1 MDTSILIIYTGGTIG
16 MVKNHETGSL
26 QPFNFENIYEQMP
39 VLKHFHFH
47 FDSVSMEPLIDS
59 SNIHPSNWIT
69 LCRIIE
75 KNYEKYD
82 GFVVLHG
89 TDTMAYTASALSFM
103 LENLGKPV
111 ILTGS
116 QLPLGVLRTD
126 GRENFINSVEIAA
139 TKEDETPLVPEV
151 CVFFEN
157 KLYRGNRTYKFNAE
171 NFNAFISGNYPV
183 LAESG
188 VHLKFYKER
197 ILKPKFKKLKIH
209 TQLDSNIGVIKLFP
223 GIMPA
228 YLDALIEAPNLKALI
243 LETYGSGNASTEKWF
258 LDKIKKAVTKGI
270 FVVNISQCIAGS
282 VEMEKYE
289 TGRALLEAGVVSG
302 YDMTIA
308 AAITK
313 LMVILGEETDLSV
326 IKNRFQTAWSGEL
339 SLQ

>member
-1 MDTSILIIYTGGTIG
+1 METSILIIYTGGTIG
-16 MVKNHETGSL
+16 MVKNHQTGVL
-26 QPFNFENIYEQMP
+26 QPFNFNNIYEQMP

-47 FDSVSMEPLIDS
+47 FESISIEPLIDS
-59 SNIHPSNWIT
+59 SNISPAHWIK
-69 LCRIIE
+69 LAGIIE
-75 KNYEKYD
+75 ENYEKYD

-126 GRENFINSVEIAA
+126 GRDNFINSVEIAA
-139 TKEDETPLVPEV
+139 MKEDDTPMVPEV

-197 ILKPKFKKLKIH
+197 ILKSKFKKLKVH
-209 TQLDSNIGVIKLFP
+209 YKLDSGIGVIKLFP

-228 YLDALIEAPNLKALI
+228 YINALINAPEIKALI
-243 LETYGSGNASTEKWF
+243 LETYGSGNATTEKWF
-258 LDKIKKAVTKGI
+258 LQKIKQAVDKGI

-289 TGRALLEAGVVSG
+289 TGKSLMEAGVVSG
-302 YDMTIA
+302 YDLTIA

-313 LMVILGEETDLSV
+313 LMVILAEETKLDK
-326 IKNRFQTAWSGEL
+326 IKERFHLAWAGEMTI
-339 SLQ
+339 Q